1 MYGGGLKILVIDDH
15 RMFCDGLKL
24 ILAQL
29 GEQPTVLEAD
39 GCKAGFGLAEA
50 NPDLDLVMLDINMP
64 GMDGYDALK
73 IFTTRF
79 STLPVIMLTASES
92 RHDMQRCFDAGASG
106 YIPKSSTA
114 DVMTSAVRLV
124 MAGSIY
130 VPPSLT
136 IMRKLPHTP
145 RKVPLELRTLGKL
158 TDRQAE
164 VLSHLQ
170 DGISNKQ
177 IADRLC
183 VSESTVKV
191 HISAILKALGLRSR
205 VEAALIAQKLDWQSA
220 RL

>member
-1 MYGGGLKILVIDDH
+1 
-15 RMFCDGLKL
+15 MFCDGLKL

-29 GEQPTVLEAD
+29 DDHPTVLEAD
-39 GCKAGFGLAEA
+39 GCEAGFELAKA

-64 GMDGYDALK
+64 DMDGHDALK
-73 IFTTRF
+73 IFSTRF
-79 STLPVIMLTASES
+79 STLPVVMLTASES
-92 RHDMQRCFDAGASG
+92 RHAMRRCFDAGASG
-106 YIPKSSTA
+106 YIPKSSSA
-114 DVMTSAVRLV
+114 EVMISAIRLV
-124 MAGSIY
+124 LAGSIY

-136 IMRKLPHTP
+136 IMRKLPHSNRT
-145 RKVPLELRTLGKL
+145 VPPELETLGKL

-177 IADRLC
+177 IADRLG

-205 VEAALIAQKLDWQSA
+205 VEAALMAQKLGWQSA
-220 RL
+220 

>member
-1 MYGGGLKILVIDDH
+1 LKILVIDDH

-29 GEQPTVLEAD
+29 DEQPVVLEAD
-39 GCKAGFGLAEA
+39 GCKAGFDLAEA
-50 NPDLDLVMLDINMP
+50 NPDLDLVMLDIKMP
-64 GMDGYDALK
+64 DMDGHDALK
-73 IFTTRF
+73 IFSARF

-92 RHDMQRCFDAGASG
+92 RHDMRRCFDVGASG
-106 YIPKSSTA
+106 YIPKSSSA
-114 DVMTSAVRLV
+114 DVMMSAIRLV
-124 MAGSIY
+124 LAGSIY

-136 IMRKLPHTP
+136 IMRKLPHST
-145 RKVPLELRTLGKL
+145 RKVPLELETLGKL

-177 IADRLC
+177 IAERLG
-183 VSESTVKV
+183 VTEATIKV

-205 VEAALIAQKLDWQSA
+205 VEAALMAQKLDWQSG
-220 RL
+220 